1 MTLWGVSAGEA
12 GVTLSCT
19 AMQPEPK
26 STQSFFSLGR
36 ENIQMKSSFEKLWT
50 EQVPTLPSH
59 LTNFNLNDLS
69 LADKEPGKVFFSP
82 SPDRNLPAWLPLALW
97 GFFMGLVIGRQ
108 TRLRQG
114 STGSGSSGD
123 VKDFLGKLLR

>member
-1 MTLWGVSAGEA
+1 
-12 GVTLSCT
+12 
-19 AMQPEPK
+19 MQPEPK